1 MLPVDLYN
9 YIDALHTF
17 NVCMSELEVKAW
29 SYEMFIDEHEFHDLP
44 LIEYI
49 VWGEWYEMRFNNDA
63 DTGGIDRSTGDIL
76 SNFTPT
82 LTPPPSPRFYHCAP
96 AG

>member
-9 YIDALHTF
+9 NIDALHTF

-49 VWGEWYEMRFNNDA
+49 VWGEWYEMRFNND
-63 DTGGIDRSTGDIL
+63 IL

-82 LTPPPSPRFYHCAP
+82 LTPPSSPRFHLCAP